1 MSLIDAAGYT
11 TMIMAQNPDWC
22 AKRMEN
28 FEKYITENSAGAA
41 EVCNER
47 KDNSA
52 MNTHITNIK
61 GDWQEIQ
68 DALGYS
74 VNRDGQIR
82 NDKTGKILKPFGSRG
97 KYLGV
102 GLGRAGYRRVHR
114 IVAETFIP
122 NPENKPQVN
131 HIDGD
136 KANNRVENLEWC
148 TLSENQRHRFD
159 VLDKHFS
166 KEKMEAITE
175 LAAIK
180 NRKKVRCDDTGEIY
194 SSIRA
199 ASVATGISRANI
211 SNCAHGRYKQAC
223 GQHWSFA

>member
-1 MSLIDAAGYT
+1 
-11 TMIMAQNPDWC
+11 
-22 AKRMEN
+22 
-28 FEKYITENSAGAA
+28 
-41 EVCNER
+41 
-47 KDNSA
+47 

-68 DALGYS
+68 DASGYS

-211 SNCAHGRYKQAC
+211 SNCAHGRYKQAY
-223 GQHWSFA
+223 GQHWSFV